1 MEIHH
6 KMQGDEHEE
15 SNTSKASAA
24 ITMVI
29 VQIILVD
36 MVFSLDSILTAVGLV
51 DNVAIMIAA
60 VIISMTIM
68 MLFAG
73 KVSSIIN
80 AHPSLQMLA
89 LSFLVVIGVLLV
101 AVGIHQHISKN
112 IIYSCLAFSLT
123 VEFLNIKLRSKQ
135 EKQKKAE

>member
-1 MEIHH
+1 
-6 KMQGDEHEE
+6 
-15 SNTSKASAA
+15 
-24 ITMVI
+24 MVI

-101 AVGIHQHISKN
+101 AEGIHQHISKN

>member
-1 MEIHH
+1 
-6 KMQGDEHEE
+6 
-15 SNTSKASAA
+15 
-24 ITMVI
+24 
-29 VQIILVD
+29 
-36 MVFSLDSILTAVGLV
+36 
-51 DNVAIMIAA
+51 MIAA

-101 AVGIHQHISKN
+101 AEGIHQHISKN